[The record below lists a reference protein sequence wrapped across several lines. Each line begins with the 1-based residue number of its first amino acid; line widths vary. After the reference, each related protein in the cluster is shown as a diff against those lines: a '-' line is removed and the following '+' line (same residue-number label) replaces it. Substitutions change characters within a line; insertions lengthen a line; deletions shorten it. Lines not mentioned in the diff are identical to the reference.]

1 MSGGTFEYSQYQLKD
16 IANRIEQEIYNSG
29 RKKHPEELKQETW
42 RGPDWYEKYP
52 EDLYNRKY
60 PKEVIE
66 EFIKGYKILRL
77 AEIYTQ
83 RIDWLIADDDGNESF
98 LERLKNELELL
109 DKELELKQ
117 EQLFNKKLN
126 K

>member
-1 MSGGTFEYSQYQLKD
+1 MSGGTFDYSHYQLKD
-16 IANRIEQEIYNSG
+16 IADVIEQEIYNSG
-29 RKKHPEELKQETW
+29 RKKHTEELKQETW
-42 RGPDWYEKYP
+42 RDPDWYEKYP
-52 EDLYNRKY
+52 EDLYNREY

-83 RIDWLIADDDGNESF
+83 RIDWLISDDDGNESF

-109 DKELELKQ
+109 DKEIELKQ